1 MKMDVLQMWKKA
13 EEMDALVE
21 ITKGKFFD
29 CLRQHMLVQMVLNSQ
44 KITIELSEFGKS
56 LPRLLI

>member
-1 MKMDVLQMWKKA
+1 MEMDVLQIWKKA

-29 CLRQHMLVQMVLNSQ
+29 CLWHHMLIYMVLNSQ
-44 KITIELSEFGKS
+44 KITIELSQFGKN
-56 LPRLLI
+56 LPWLLI